1 MNIFIMTDMEG
12 ITGVDSAD
20 NVLVETEEHYI
31 SSCRKLTDDINAAV
45 DGYFSAGARKVFVED
60 GHGSGKNF
68 LPGTLDERAILVDGI
83 KDYDRLT
90 KSGEYSAM
98 AMIGTHAMAG
108 TENAFLDHTQSSTS
122 WFDYTINGRSSGEI
136 AQSAAFIGRYDIPI
150 IMVSG
155 DIAACEEA
163 KRFLGDIATAP
174 VKRAVGRNKAVSL
187 KAEDARALI
196 RQAAIDSMQLIGK
209 IKPFKILLPAELRL
223 ILQRTDYCEGYCNH
237 SGVEKVNSRTVRKY
251 LKEINS
257 YLDLML

>member
-12 ITGVDSAD
+12 ITGVDYAD

-45 DGYFSAGARKVFVED
+45 DGYFSAGAKKVFVED

-122 WFDYTINGRSSGEI
+122 WFDYTINGRSSGGC
-136 AQSAAFIGRYDIPI
+136 AKRRFIGRYDIPI

-155 DIAACEEA
+155 
-163 KRFLGDIATAP
+163 
-174 VKRAVGRNKAVSL
+174 
-187 KAEDARALI
+187 
-196 RQAAIDSMQLIGK
+196 
-209 IKPFKILLPAELRL
+209 ILLPAKRL
-223 ILQRTDYCEGYCNH
+223 SAFWAT
-237 SGVEKVNSRTVRKY
+237 
-251 LKEINS
+251 
-257 YLDLML
+257 